1 MMREAQRAQGLVWR
15 CEQRGFAEC
24 LRALLAAC
32 FACALAAGCA
42 ASGGGGQPDDNA
54 ASNGSGSGGA
64 HGGGGLGFDESGG
77 GGNAPSEAVAF
88 VSGTVLAPEGTI
100 PISGAL
106 VYATQDEVAPIPQQV
121 FCDRCVDLP
130 ANAAYTFSAAD
141 GTFSLGVLSPGDWSI
156 AMQKGSFRRVHKTTV
171 VGGVDQ
177 QIDAAYSTLPTTR
190 DVGTGD
196 EIPRIAVATVDLGL
210 WDHISNSLGKLGL
223 GQVDGFGALEPGTE
237 SFDIY
242 GPQSAH
248 GPASALLTDY
258 ATLSQYHIVFFPC
271 AVDWPD
277 TYLTDPN
284 VLSNLRDFVLAG
296 GRIYATD
303 YSYDI
308 LRRAFEEP
316 IQWLYDD
323 GSFGAAETSQY
334 DAAATVL
341 DADMAAWLAVQGITS
356 FTLEA
361 NYTVVDGVQDYQAP
375 DEDGV
380 TVMMTPKV
388 WVNAAVPGAGDRP
401 ATISYEYGCGRAL
414 FSTYHTEPWGL
425 ESPMPQ
431 ERALLYTILE
441 VGVCLGELP
450 PPK

>member
-1 MMREAQRAQGLVWR
+1 MS
-15 CEQRGFAEC
+15 
-24 LRALLAAC
+24 
-32 FACALAAGCA
+32 
-42 ASGGGGQPDDNA
+42 SG
-54 ASNGSGSGGA
+54 NGSGA
-64 HGGGGLGFDESGG
+64 HQGSGGLGFDDGEGGAGAGAGAGAGSG
-77 GGNAPSEAVAF
+77 ASVPSEAVAF
-88 VSGTVLAPEGTI
+88 VSGTVLAPEGSI

-121 FCDRCVDLP
+121 FCDRCIDLP
-130 ANAAYTFSAAD
+130 ANAAYTFSLAD
-141 GTFSLGVLSPGDWSI
+141 GAFSLGVLWPGEWSI
-156 AMQKGSFRRVHKTTV
+156 VMQKGSFRRVLEVTV
-171 VGGVDQ
+171 ETGVDQ
-177 QIDAAYSTLPTTR
+177 QIDAADSTLPTSR

-196 EIPRIAVATVDLGL
+196 EIPRIAVATVELGL

-223 GQVDGFGALEPGTE
+223 GQVDGFGSLTPGTE

-242 GPQSAH
+242 GPDSTH

-277 TYLTDPN
+277 AYLTDPN

-316 IQWLYDD
+316 IQWLDDD

-334 DAAATVL
+334 DAPATVL
-341 DADMAAWLAVQGITS
+341 DPDMAAWLAVQGITS

-361 NYTVVDGVQDYQAP
+361 NFTVVDGVQDYQAP
-375 DEDGV
+375 DEDGI

-388 WVNAAVPGAGDRP
+388 WVNAAVPAAGDRP

-425 ESPMPQ
+425 QTPMPQ

-441 VGVCLGELP
+441 VGVCLGEIP